1 MPERLEFN
9 RQKIAAR
16 LMGEGWVCRHGG
28 NHDVYTHPEKPRVII
43 TLPRHRTVSPGVA
56 RNTAKA
62 AGWIK

>member
-1 MPERLEFN
+1 MAESLELN
-9 RQKIAAR
+9 RAKIAAR
-16 LMGEGWVCRHGG
+16 LARRLGVPPWRQPRRLHA
-28 NHDVYTHPEKPRVII
+28 PSRPRVVI